1 MRGWRDHHLRFRLH
15 LSFLRETFKP
25 ITGKNT
31 SSYCLAPPHLSS
43 YHHARTQADPSPR
56 KDTSQHYLAPP
67 PSLAIV
73 SPRPSTSPN
82 GAIIP
87 THRRRRTTH
96 PSRRN
101 ASRHR
106 LAPPQLSSYRHAY
119 LYADRSPRQNISQR
133 CSTTSRRIQHGG
145 QSRKCCVWFGRFPP
159 AAAHAVI
166 GAPRDF
172 WLRKSMRCRLSMQQM
187 RGGLDAILRLQLAG
201 CRHGNIWTWSC
212 SS

>member
-1 MRGWRDHHLRFRLH
+1 MPFGRHYARLARPSLAFSVASLVSTRVVWRLADDFSSPR
-15 LSFLRETFKP
+15 SATFQP
-25 ITGKNT
+25 VTGKNT

-96 PSRRN
+96 PPRKN

-133 CSTTSRRIQHGG
+133 CSTTSRRI
-145 QSRKCCVWFGRFPP
+145 
-159 AAAHAVI
+159 
-166 GAPRDF
+166 
-172 WLRKSMRCRLSMQQM
+172 
-187 RGGLDAILRLQLAG
+187 
-201 CRHGNIWTWSC
+201 
-212 SS
+212 